1 MLSEILVVVVAE
13 AASPFFF
20 FFYAFS
26 LFFFSPYEVWY
37 GRFDLIYFLLLFRT
51 RLSFPAK
58 LFSCQAQFGKQLIFT
73 FSFMWFLLCYL
84 ILTSTKP
91 KHFDILLL

>member
-13 AASPFFF
+13 AASPPFFY
-20 FFYAFS
+20 YAFS
-26 LFFFSPYEVWY
+26 LSFFSPYEVWY
-37 GRFDLIYFLLLFRT
+37 GRFDLIYLLLLFRT